1 MQNLE
6 TVARVH
12 THTHTQGN
20 LINKK
25 ETSIK
30 NALLN
35 IQIKRWVKYL
45 PVFFAFKNKTVI
57 NVLRC

>member
-1 MQNLE
+1 MAESL
-6 TVARVH
+6 ARVH

-25 ETSIK
+25 EISIK

-35 IQIKRWVKYL
+35 IQIKDR
-45 PVFFAFKNKTVI
+45 
-57 NVLRC
+57 

>member
-1 MQNLE
+1 MKRGMGNGWKRCE
-6 TVARVH
+6 STH

-20 LINKK
+20 LINEK

-35 IQIKRWVKYL
+35 IQIKDR
-45 PVFFAFKNKTVI
+45 
-57 NVLRC
+57 

>member
-1 MQNLE
+1 MKMAEML
-6 TVARVH
+6 ARVHTH

-30 NALLN
+30 YALLK
-35 IQIKRWVKYL
+35 IYITDQLI
-45 PVFFAFKNKTVI
+45 I
-57 NVLRC
+57 